1 MSGIEI
7 HGDLNSRFLTVT
19 LADVLPCLH
28 PPQGVQWRLWNL
40 EAWSS
45 QDWAIEGLAS
55 EAYEQAVLESPSGL
69 PTTLLLI
76 QQLAQAP
83 AQLVNLLLLGS
94 LDVANLP
101 NHRHSEKVHLYAA
114 CEYVIEVFDSSY
126 LIVHSKDEAFLA
138 CLRNRLDGVKT
149 IA

>member
-7 HGDLNSRFLTVT
+7 HGDLNSKFLTVT

-28 PPQGVQWRLWNL
+28 PPQGVQWHLWNL

-55 EAYEQAVLESPSGL
+55 EAYEQAVLDSPSGL

-83 AQLVNLLLLGS
+83 AQIVNLLLGS
-94 LDVANLP
+94 LDIVNLRDYS
-101 NHRHSEKVHLYAA
+101 HGEKAQLYAA

-126 LIVHSKDEAFLA
+126 LIVHSKDEAFLT

-149 IA
+149 VVY